1 MRLIETLLRSR
12 TGLAALALAM
22 TLAGADAATRSGTLD
37 VSLTILSQ
45 CTIRTSPFL
54 QPADVERLVLAGQ
67 TTGTVRVQCSQGTPF
82 ALGWRRDPLRPIR
95 SVVRFAP
102 FGTAP
107 FNPRF
112 EELIAPDSPLSLTDS
127 PSRLVMPIMPA
138 EAGPAETAPATP
150 PMIVITF

>member
-82 ALGWRRDPLRPIR
+82 ALGWRRDPLHKPNFPPTDR
-95 SVVRFAP
+95 
-102 FGTAP
+102 
-107 FNPRF
+107 NPSAASSD
-112 EELIAPDSPLSLTDS
+112 LSSPANASSNLTDS